1 MNCWKWI
8 DASMLLSLVKMHMI
22 IICKHCVDC
31 VTCLTGQRRLVWTS
45 WQNTGQERSR
55 REWRFLWGHCCLWS
69 QWQHV
74 DLSSLLLLFLLDA
87 VVVASAP
94 SEVIWLIL
102 NTSSCSAALLL
113 TLDTYCCH
121 MDTAINHPLP
131 DRVKSSFVILDIQAL
146 WRSGL
151 SDRVPVCQTLQMKV

>member
-8 DASMLLSLVKMHMI
+8 DASMLLLLSLVKMHMI

-55 REWRFLWGHCCLWS
+55 REWRFLWGHCCLLITVTARW
-69 QWQHV
+69 V
-74 DLSSLLLLFLLDA
+74 FLLLLFLLDA
-87 VVVASAP
+87 VVVDSAP

-102 NTSSCSAALLL
+102 ITWSSYAVLLL
-113 TLDTYCCH
+113 TLWYSEAQPWATECLYVKYYNWRFNPVWHRMLYSCTH
-121 MDTAINHPLP
+121 MAT
-131 DRVKSSFVILDIQAL
+131 VGVE
-146 WRSGL
+146 G
-151 SDRVPVCQTLQMKV
+151 